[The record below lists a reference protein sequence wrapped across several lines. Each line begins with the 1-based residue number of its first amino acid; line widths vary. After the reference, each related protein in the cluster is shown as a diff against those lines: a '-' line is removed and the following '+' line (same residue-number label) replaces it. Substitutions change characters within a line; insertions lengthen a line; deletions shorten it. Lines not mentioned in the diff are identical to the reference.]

1 MKIEVEK
8 IALAIKKGLTIEEYI
23 VLCITEDGCSYLFEK
38 NYPSLQCLS
47 NLVSKGYFNSSE
59 DITLKGKA
67 ILKEIE
73 GNVSKKVDNK
83 YTLLHKTLQNELI
96 RLTSKKQ
103 AKANGE
109 YTFLC
114 NEIDLHNK
122 LSKCMTKYK
131 LKDWEKIEKLLILHV
146 NKAYKQNFN
155 KVLLVQYYIEK
166 NGMSTLASDYENYS
180 EIEQKKQENRDFDG
194 VNI

>member
-1 MKIEVEK
+1 MKIDICEIAKAVEK
-8 IALAIKKGLTIEEYI
+8 GVNINTFIQMK
-23 VLCITEDGCSYLFEK
+23 CIEDGCIYLFQ
-38 NYPSLQCLS
+38 NTDCFGLS
-47 NLVSKGYFNSSE
+47 NPFYIQNDEL
-59 DITLKGKA
+59 TLKGKA

-73 GNVSKKVDNK
+73 GNVSKKVESK
-83 YTLLHKTLQNELI
+83 YTLLHKTLQDELV

-180 EIEQKKQENRDFDG
+180 EIEQKKQENTEFNG
-194 VNI
+194 INI

>member
-1 MKIEVEK
+1 MKIDICEVAKATE
-8 IALAIKKGLTIEEYI
+8 KGLTIEDYI
-23 VLCITEDGCSYLFEK
+23 ILLIKNDGCDYLFPNYSLNSNQLLLNNYEGKNGITE
-38 NYPSLQCLS
+38 
-47 NLVSKGYFNSSE
+47 
-59 DITLKGKA
+59 KGKA

-73 GNVSKKVDNK
+73 GNVSKKVDSK
-83 YTLLHKTLQNELI
+83 YTLLHKTLQDELV

-180 EIEQKKQENRDFDG
+180 EIDQKKQENNNYDG